1 MSVLRSGG
9 LLAALVVVLAVAAAC
24 GGASTSPGASASVT
38 TGATPAPAS
47 QSTEPSDVPDGSGG
61 TASNPP
67 IADGAF
73 TSGKL
78 HIEVS
83 GDVTATV
90 DLPLQGGLSFTQAG
104 STVLSYADP
113 ATGDGGG
120 VAISPDG
127 NVITLSTAAVSTA
140 GASVQATGCRI
151 TVTQSDASRLAGTVD
166 CPGLPGVVAATAKN
180 VTVNLRGTFEA
191 SR

>member
-1 MSVLRSGG
+1 MSVLRSAC
-9 LLAALVVVLAVAAAC
+9 LLATLVVVLAVAAAC
-24 GGASTSPGASASVT
+24 GGAASPGASSPAT

-47 QSTEPSDVPDGSGG
+47 QPAEPSDAPAGSGG
-61 TASNPP
+61 TVSNPP

-78 HIEVS
+78 HLEIS

-90 DLPLQGGLSFTQAG
+90 DVPLQGGLSFTQAG

-113 ATGDGGG
+113 STGDGGG